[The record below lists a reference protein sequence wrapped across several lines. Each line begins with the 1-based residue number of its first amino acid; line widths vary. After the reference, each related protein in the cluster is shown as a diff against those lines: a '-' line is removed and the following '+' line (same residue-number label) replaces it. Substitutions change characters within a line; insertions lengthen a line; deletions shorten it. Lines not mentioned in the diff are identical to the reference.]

1 MWVFLCVYVY
11 EGVLGSSRMW
21 VILLYARVIRD
32 MGGTDWVEKDLDDWG
47 SNRTWRKRQTVFEKG
62 SQAGMM
68 GQAGGQGKEED
79 RPGPGQAGTHY
90 DTGGLKAN
98 LR

>member
-1 MWVFLCVYVY
+1 
-11 EGVLGSSRMW
+11 
-21 VILLYARVIRD
+21 
-32 MGGTDWVEKDLDDWG
+32 
-47 SNRTWRKRQTVFEKG
+47 
-62 SQAGMM
+62 M

-90 DTGGLKAN
+90 DTGGLKAD